1 MTAQLLLETSLKT
14 SGIVA
19 LALLGTFLLRRRSA
33 AMRHW
38 ILAAALACAAGAPAL
53 ERFVP
58 AWQLPSTPWWT
69 KDSIVV
75 QGFLTAEALAKA
87 VSPADT
93 VRTPEGLRHVPSREA
108 ARDSR
113 SSEFS
118 FVQNVWL
125 AGVAVSFL
133 ALLIGLA
140 RLAWIVS
147 RARELHDGAWI
158 RIADEVSREY
168 GLRRRV
174 RLLQSAHPT
183 LLATWGWARP
193 RVVLPAGAAE
203 WSDDRIR
210 IVLLHELAHVV
221 RNDWATQLFAAIV
234 RSVYWFSP
242 FVWIAG
248 RRLRQE
254 SERAADDAVLNR
266 GIDGATYASE
276 LLTLAR
282 TFGPYGNV
290 WAPAPGIARAS
301 SLERRVTAMLSPAM
315 NRRPPSRV
323 SRFGTAAALF
333 AATVAIASAQA
344 VFSSLSGAVYD
355 PLNGLLPNAKLTLT
369 NEQSGAK
376 YEIRSDSTGRFQFV
390 GLPPGRYALETEL
403 MGFKTLRGTLEI
415 SGQSVQRDVRLEVGS
430 LQETV
435 SVRLSDPASPAPPMF
450 RGRQPLVRT
459 SIDAGRCTAAAPAGG
474 IGGNLR
480 PPMKLVNVAP
490 SYPAGLSASKQ
501 GGEVVLDARIEADGT
516 IREVRAVSSSHPD
529 FEAAAIE
536 AVRGWEF
543 SETLL
548 NCVPVEVDM
557 KVTVRFIAE

>member
-38 ILAAALACAAGAPAL
+38 ILAAALACSAAAPAL

-58 AWQLPSTPWWT
+58 EWPIPGILNAPDTLVVSLSNREPDRSFFDRLRTSVSTASAPSSSASRTA
-69 KDSIVV
+69 DVALV
-75 QGFLTAEALAKA
+75 QT
-87 VSPADT
+87 
-93 VRTPEGLRHVPSREA
+93 
-108 ARDSR
+108 
-113 SSEFS
+113 
-118 FVQNVWL
+118 VWL
-125 AGVAVSFL
+125 AGVAVSLL
-133 ALLIGLA
+133 ALLIGFA
-140 RLAWIVS
+140 RLTWIVS

-158 RIADEVSREY
+158 RVAGEVSREY
-168 GLRRRV
+168 GLRRRARV
-174 RLLQSAHPT
+174 LQSAHPT

-193 RVVLPAGAAE
+193 RVVLPAGAAD
-203 WSDDRIR
+203 WNDDRIR

-221 RNDWATQLFAAIV
+221 RNDWATQVFAAIV

-242 FVWIAG
+242 LVWFAG

-282 TFGPYGNV
+282 TFGPYGRI
-290 WAPAPGIARAS
+290 WAPAPGIARPS
-301 SLERRVTAMLSPAM
+301 SLERRVAAMLSPTM
-315 NRRPPSRV
+315 NRRPPSCASRV
-323 SRFGTAAALF
+323 GTGAALF
-333 AATVAIASAQA
+333 VATVAIASAQA
-344 VFSSLSGAVYD
+344 AFSSFSGTVYD

-376 YEIRSDSTGRFQFV
+376 YEIRSDATGRFQFV
-390 GLPPGRYALETEL
+390 GLPPSRYALETEL
-403 MGFKTLRGTLEI
+403 MGFKTLRGTLDI
-415 SGQSVQRDVRLEVGS
+415 SGQNVQRDVRLEVGS

-435 SVRLSDPASPAPPMF
+435 SVRLSDPAGPEPPLF
-450 RGRQPLVRT
+450 RGRQPRVRT
-459 SIDAGRCTAAAPAGG
+459 NIDAGSCNAVAPAGG

-480 PPMKLVNVAP
+480 PPMKLVHLVP
-490 SYPAGLSASKQ
+490 SYPAGPRASKQ
-501 GGEVVLDARIEADGT
+501 GGDVVLDARIDADGT
-516 IREVRAVSSSHPD
+516 VREVRAVSSSHPD

-548 NCVPVEVDM
+548 NCVPVEVQLR
-557 KVTVRFIAE
+557 VIVRFIAE